1 MKLFLGPHSFLLTIG
16 VIALAAAV
24 GAAGRFYAGDGTT
37 WTLLSAIVL
46 FGLTAYFADKWA
58 TLNQLGASY
67 GRWLGGA
74 AVFSAIS
81 AVILTAA
88 NVVAGQVMW
97 TNNPWYRLYD
107 VLLITQG
114 DTPFVDTNGEPYMV
128 DNAGQN
134 ATTITLTVLLTFAL
148 FVVVA
153 MVGIA
158 TGIAG
163 RNRGAFAILMAATV
177 IGGLVAG
184 FTYAALTETVEIG
197 GDIIPRTAP
206 NAGSIALAAVLTA
219 LALGAAWVI
228 ARAPR
233 FIR

>member
-16 VIALAAAV
+16 AITLAAAV
-24 GAAGRFYAGDGTT
+24 GAAGRFYAGDGTA
-37 WTLLSAIVL
+37 WTFLSAFVL
-46 FGLTAYFADKWA
+46 FGLTASFADKWA
-58 TLNQLGASY
+58 ALNQLGASY

-74 AVFSAIS
+74 TAFSAIS
-81 AVILTAA
+81 VVILTAA
-88 NVVAGQVMW
+88 NVIAGQLMW
-97 TNNPWYRLYD
+97 MNNPWYRLYD

-128 DNAGQN
+128 ENAGQS

-148 FVVVA
+148 FAVTA

-163 RNRGAFAILMAATV
+163 RNRGAFAILLAATV
-177 IGGLVAG
+177 IGGLMAG

>member
-1 MKLFLGPHSFLLTIG
+1 
-16 VIALAAAV
+16 
-24 GAAGRFYAGDGTT
+24 
-37 WTLLSAIVL
+37 
-46 FGLTAYFADKWA
+46 
-58 TLNQLGASY
+58 
-67 GRWLGGA
+67 
-74 AVFSAIS
+74 
-81 AVILTAA
+81 
-88 NVVAGQVMW
+88 MW

-148 FVVVA
+148 FAVAA

-219 LALGAAWVI
+219 LALGAAWLI